1 MARVK
6 NDLVGSNNNSLSTG
20 INGTGI
26 PALKSL
32 LATEAI
38 RKQMKSLL
46 GDKAGHFMMA
56 IVGVVEGTPQL
67 QDCEPQSIINSA
79 IASAVLDLPIEK
91 NLGYAY
97 IVPYKEKKKEK
108 NEDNKYQVRNI
119 AQFQMGYKGYI
130 QLALRSGQ
138 YKYINSIEIKEGEL
152 ENYNL
157 LTGEFNFKFI
167 EDINQRLEAKTIGY
181 ASYIEFTNGFRNT
194 LYMTK
199 EQIEE
204 HAKKY
209 SQSYGYDLSKGY
221 SNSNWSKNFDSM
233 ALKTVLKLNLSKF
246 GVLSVSVQ
254 KALQIDG
261 SSINSISEEGTINI
275 EYVDNTNEENKIIG
289 DIELA
294 TNEEKLELLRQS
306 DLIKFNLKKK
316 ASELKIDFDTLTKK
330 DLRILE
336 NIIDVE
342 TDKRMED

>member
-6 NDLVGSNNNSLSTG
+6 NDLIGSNSNNLSTG

-79 IASAVLDLPIEK
+79 IASATLDLPIEK

-97 IVPYKEKKKEK
+97 IVPYKDK
-108 NEDNKYQVRNI
+108 

-199 EQIEE
+199 EQVLD
-204 HAKKY
+204 HAEKY
-209 SQSYGYDLSKGY
+209 SQSYGTDLKKGY
-221 SNSNWSKNFDSM
+221 SSSNWSKNFDAM

-246 GVLSVSVQ
+246 GALSVSVQ

-261 SSINSISEEGTINI
+261 SSIKSISEEGTINV
-275 EYVDNTNEENKIIG
+275 EYVDNTSEENKIIG

-306 DLIKFNLKKK
+306 DLIKFNINKK
-316 ASELKIDFDTLTKK
+316 ASELKIDFDALTKK

>member
-1 MARVK
+1 MAK
-6 NDLVGSNNNSLSTG
+6 ANNNLIGNNQNNLTTG

-38 RKQMKSLL
+38 KKQMKSLL

-79 IASAVLDLPIEK
+79 IASATLDLPIEK

-97 IVPYKEKKKEK
+97 IVPYKDK
-108 NEDNKYQVRNI
+108 
-119 AQFQMGYKGYI
+119 AQFQIGYKGYI

-199 EQIEE
+199 EQVLD
-204 HAKKY
+204 HAEKY
-209 SQSYGYDLSKGY
+209 SQSYGTDLKKGY
-221 SNSNWSKNFDSM
+221 SSSNWSKNFDAM

-246 GVLSVSVQ
+246 GALSVSVQ

-261 SSINSISEEGTINI
+261 SSIKSISEEGTINV

-289 DIELA
+289 DVELA

-316 ASELKIDFDTLTKK
+316 ASELKIDFDTMTKK

-336 NIIDVE
+336 NIIDIE
-342 TDKRMED
+342 TDKKMEDC

>member
-6 NDLVGSNNNSLSTG
+6 NDLVGSNSNSLSTS

-79 IASAVLDLPIEK
+79 IASATLDLPIEK

-97 IVPYKEKKKEK
+97 IVPYKDK
-108 NEDNKYQVRNI
+108 

-199 EQIEE
+199 EQVLD
-204 HAKKY
+204 HAEKY
-209 SQSYGYDLSKGY
+209 SQSYGTDLKKGY

-246 GVLSVSVQ
+246 GALSVSVQ

-261 SSINSISEEGTINI
+261 SSIKSISEEGTINV

>member
-6 NDLVGSNNNSLSTG
+6 NDLVGSNSNSLSTG

-79 IASAVLDLPIEK
+79 IASATLDLPIEK

-97 IVPYKEKKKEK
+97 IVPYKDK
-108 NEDNKYQVRNI
+108 

-199 EQIEE
+199 EQIEN

-246 GVLSVSVQ
+246 GALSVSVQ

-261 SSINSISEEGTINI
+261 SSIKSISEEGTINV
-275 EYVDNTNEENKIIG
+275 EYIDNTNEDNKIIG

-316 ASELKIDFDTLTKK
+316 ASELKIDFDALTKK

>member
-6 NDLVGSNNNSLSTG
+6 NDLIGSNSNSLSTG

-56 IVGVVEGTPQL
+56 IVGVVEGTSQL

-79 IASAVLDLPIEK
+79 IASATLDLPIEK

-97 IVPYKEKKKEK
+97 IVPYKDK
-108 NEDNKYQVRNI
+108 

-199 EQIEE
+199 EQIEN

-246 GVLSVSVQ
+246 GALSVSVQ

-261 SSINSISEEGTINI
+261 SSIKSISEEGTINV
-275 EYVDNTNEENKIIG
+275 EYIDNTNEENKIIG

>member
-6 NDLVGSNNNSLSTG
+6 NDLIGSNSNSLSTG

-79 IASAVLDLPIEK
+79 IASATLDLPIEK

-97 IVPYKEKKKEK
+97 IVPYKDK
-108 NEDNKYQVRNI
+108 

-199 EQIEE
+199 EQVDN
-204 HAKKY
+204 HAKEY
-209 SQSYGYDLSKGY
+209 SQSYAYDLRKGY
-221 SNSNWSKNFDSM
+221 KNSNWSTNFDSM

-246 GVLSVSVQ
+246 GALSVSVQ

-261 SSINSISEEGTINI
+261 SSIKSISEEGTINV

>member
-6 NDLVGSNNNSLSTG
+6 NDLVGSNSNILSTG

-79 IASAVLDLPIEK
+79 IASATLDLPIEK

-97 IVPYKEKKKEK
+97 IVPYKDK
-108 NEDNKYQVRNI
+108 

-199 EQIEE
+199 EQIEN

-246 GVLSVSVQ
+246 GALSVSVQ

-261 SSINSISEEGTINI
+261 SSIKSISEEGTINV

-316 ASELKIDFDTLTKK
+316 ASELKIDFDALTKK

-342 TDKRMED
+342 TDNRMED

>member
-6 NDLVGSNNNSLSTG
+6 NDLVGSNSNSLSTG

-79 IASAVLDLPIEK
+79 IASATLDLPIEK

-97 IVPYKEKKKEK
+97 IVPYKDK
-108 NEDNKYQVRNI
+108 

-199 EQIEE
+199 EQVLD
-204 HAKKY
+204 HAEKY
-209 SQSYGYDLSKGY
+209 SQSYGTDLKKGY
-221 SNSNWSKNFDSM
+221 SSSNWSKNFDAM

-246 GVLSVSVQ
+246 GALSVSVQ

-261 SSINSISEEGTINI
+261 SSIKSISEEGTINV

-342 TDKRMED
+342 TDKRMEN

>member
-6 NDLVGSNNNSLSTG
+6 NDLVGSNSNNLSTG

-79 IASAVLDLPIEK
+79 IASATLDLPIEK

-97 IVPYKEKKKEK
+97 IVPYKDK
-108 NEDNKYQVRNI
+108 
-119 AQFQMGYKGYI
+119 AQFQIGYKGYI

-199 EQIEE
+199 EQVLD
-204 HAKKY
+204 HAEKY
-209 SQSYGYDLSKGY
+209 SQSYGTDLKKGY
-221 SNSNWSKNFDSM
+221 SSSNWSKNFDAM

-246 GVLSVSVQ
+246 GALSVSVQ

-261 SSINSISEEGTINI
+261 SSIKSISEEGTINV
-275 EYVDNTNEENKIIG
+275 EYVDNTSEENKIIG
-289 DIELA
+289 DVELA

-306 DLIKFNLKKK
+306 DLIKFNINKK

>member
-6 NDLVGSNNNSLSTG
+6 NDLVGSNSNSLSTG

-79 IASAVLDLPIEK
+79 IASATLDLPIEK

-97 IVPYKEKKKEK
+97 IVPYKDK
-108 NEDNKYQVRNI
+108 

-157 LTGEFNFKFI
+157 LTGEFNFRFI

-199 EQIEE
+199 EQIEN

-246 GVLSVSVQ
+246 GALSVSVQ

-261 SSINSISEEGTINI
+261 SSIKSISEEGTINV

-294 TNEEKLELLRQS
+294 TNEEKLELLRQA

>member
-1 MARVK
+1 MAK
-6 NDLVGSNNNSLSTG
+6 ANNNLIGNNQNNLTTG

-32 LATEAI
+32 LATETI
-38 RKQMKSLL
+38 KKQMKSLL

-79 IASAVLDLPIEK
+79 IASATLDLPIEK

-97 IVPYKEKKKEK
+97 IVPYKDK
-108 NEDNKYQVRNI
+108 
-119 AQFQMGYKGYI
+119 AQFQIGYKGYI

-199 EQIEE
+199 EQVLD
-204 HAKKY
+204 HAEKY
-209 SQSYGYDLSKGY
+209 SQSYGTDLKKGY
-221 SNSNWSKNFDSM
+221 SSSNWSKNFDAM

-246 GVLSVSVQ
+246 GALSVSVQ

-261 SSINSISEEGTINI
+261 SSIKSISEEGTINV

-289 DIELA
+289 DVELA

-316 ASELKIDFDTLTKK
+316 ASELKIDFDTMTKK

-336 NIIDVE
+336 NIIDIE
-342 TDKRMED
+342 TDKKMEDC

>member
-79 IASAVLDLPIEK
+79 IASATLDLPIEK

-97 IVPYKEKKKEK
+97 IVPYKDK
-108 NEDNKYQVRNI
+108 

-167 EDINQRLEAKTIGY
+167 EDINKRLEAKTIGY

-199 EQIEE
+199 EQIEN

-246 GVLSVSVQ
+246 GALSVSVQ

-261 SSINSISEEGTINI
+261 SSIKSISEEGTINV
-275 EYVDNTNEENKIIG
+275 EYVDNTNDENKIIG

>member
-6 NDLVGSNNNSLSTG
+6 NDLVGSNSNSLSTG

-79 IASAVLDLPIEK
+79 IASATLDLPIEK

-97 IVPYKEKKKEK
+97 IVPYKDK
-108 NEDNKYQVRNI
+108 

-199 EQIEE
+199 EQIEN

-246 GVLSVSVQ
+246 GALSVSVQ

-261 SSINSISEEGTINI
+261 SSIKSISEEGTINV

-294 TNEEKLELLRQS
+294 TNEEK
-306 DLIKFNLKKK
+306 
-316 ASELKIDFDTLTKK
+316 
-330 DLRILE
+330 
-336 NIIDVE
+336 
-342 TDKRMED
+342 

>member
-1 MARVK
+1 MAK
-6 NDLVGSNNNSLSTG
+6 ANNNLIGNNQNNLTTG

-38 RKQMKSLL
+38 KKQMKSLL

-79 IASAVLDLPIEK
+79 IASATLDLPIEK

-97 IVPYKEKKKEK
+97 IVPYKDK
-108 NEDNKYQVRNI
+108 
-119 AQFQMGYKGYI
+119 AQFQIGYKGYI

-199 EQIEE
+199 EQVLD
-204 HAKKY
+204 HAEKY
-209 SQSYGYDLSKGY
+209 SQSYGTDLKKGY
-221 SNSNWSKNFDSM
+221 SSSNWSKNFDAM

-246 GVLSVSVQ
+246 GALSVSVQ

-261 SSINSISEEGTINI
+261 SSIKSISEEGTINV

-289 DIELA
+289 DVELA

-316 ASELKIDFDTLTKK
+316 ASELKIDFDTMTKK
-330 DLRILE
+330 DLRILK
-336 NIIDVE
+336 NIIDIE
-342 TDKRMED
+342 TDKKMEDC

>member
-6 NDLVGSNNNSLSTG
+6 NDLVGSNSNSLSTG

-79 IASAVLDLPIEK
+79 IASATLDLPIEK

-97 IVPYKEKKKEK
+97 IVPYKDK
-108 NEDNKYQVRNI
+108 

-199 EQIEE
+199 EQIEN

-246 GVLSVSVQ
+246 GALSVNVQ

-261 SSINSISEEGTINI
+261 SSIKSISEEGTINV

>member
-1 MARVK
+1 MAK
-6 NDLVGSNNNSLSTG
+6 ANNNLIGNNQNNLTTG

-38 RKQMKSLL
+38 KKQMKSLL

-79 IASAVLDLPIEK
+79 IASATLDLPIEK

-97 IVPYKEKKKEK
+97 IVPYKDK
-108 NEDNKYQVRNI
+108 
-119 AQFQMGYKGYI
+119 AQFQIGYKGYI

-199 EQIEE
+199 EQVLD
-204 HAKKY
+204 HAEKY
-209 SQSYGYDLSKGY
+209 SQSYGTDLKKGY
-221 SNSNWSKNFDSM
+221 SSSNWSKNFDAM

-246 GVLSVSVQ
+246 GALSVSVQ

-261 SSINSISEEGTINI
+261 SSIKSISEEGTINV

-316 ASELKIDFDTLTKK
+316 ASELKIDFDTMTKK

-336 NIIDVE
+336 NIIDIE
-342 TDKRMED
+342 TDKKMEDC

>member
-6 NDLVGSNNNSLSTG
+6 NDLVGSNSNSLSTG

-79 IASAVLDLPIEK
+79 IASATLDLPIEK

-97 IVPYKEKKKEK
+97 IVPYKDK
-108 NEDNKYQVRNI
+108 

-138 YKYINSIEIKEGEL
+138 YKYVNSIEIKEGEL

-199 EQIEE
+199 EQIEN

-246 GVLSVSVQ
+246 GALSVSVQ

-261 SSINSISEEGTINI
+261 SSIKSISEEGTINV

-342 TDKRMED
+342 TDKRMGD

>member
-6 NDLVGSNNNSLSTG
+6 NDLVGSNSNSLSTG

-79 IASAVLDLPIEK
+79 IASATLDLPIEK

-97 IVPYKEKKKEK
+97 IVPYKDK
-108 NEDNKYQVRNI
+108 

-199 EQIEE
+199 EQIEN

-246 GVLSVSVQ
+246 GALSVSVQ

-261 SSINSISEEGTINI
+261 SSIKSISEEGTINV
-275 EYVDNTNEENKIIG
+275 EYVDNTNEENKIIE

>member
-79 IASAVLDLPIEK
+79 IASATLDLPIEK

-97 IVPYKEKKKEK
+97 IVPYKDK
-108 NEDNKYQVRNI
+108 

-199 EQIEE
+199 EQVLD
-204 HAKKY
+204 HAEKY
-209 SQSYGYDLSKGY
+209 SQSYGTDLKKGY
-221 SNSNWSKNFDSM
+221 SSSNWSKNFDAM

-246 GVLSVSVQ
+246 GALSVSVQ

-261 SSINSISEEGTINI
+261 SSIKSISEEGTINI
-275 EYVDNTNEENKIIG
+275 EYVDNTNDENKIIG

-306 DLIKFNLKKK
+306 DLIKFNINKK

>member
-6 NDLVGSNNNSLSTG
+6 NDLVGSNSNSLSTG

-79 IASAVLDLPIEK
+79 IASATLDLPIEK

-97 IVPYKEKKKEK
+97 IVPYKDK
-108 NEDNKYQVRNI
+108 

-199 EQIEE
+199 EQVLD
-204 HAKKY
+204 HAEKY
-209 SQSYGYDLSKGY
+209 SQSYGTDLKKGY
-221 SNSNWSKNFDSM
+221 SSSNWSKNFDAM

-246 GVLSVSVQ
+246 GALSVSVQ

-261 SSINSISEEGTINI
+261 SSIKSISEEGTINV
-275 EYVDNTNEENKIIG
+275 EYVDNTSEENKIIG

-306 DLIKFNLKKK
+306 DLIKFNINKK

>member
-6 NDLVGSNNNSLSTG
+6 NDLVGSNSNSLSTG

-79 IASAVLDLPIEK
+79 IASATLDLPIEK

-97 IVPYKEKKKEK
+97 IVPYKDK
-108 NEDNKYQVRNI
+108 

-199 EQIEE
+199 EQIEN

-246 GVLSVSVQ
+246 GALSVSVQ

-261 SSINSISEEGTINI
+261 SSIKSISEEGTINV

-306 DLIKFNLKKK
+306 DLFKFNLKKK
-316 ASELKIDFDTLTKK
+316 ASELKIDFDALTKK

>member
-6 NDLVGSNNNSLSTG
+6 NDLVGSNSNSLSTG

-46 GDKAGHFMMA
+46 GNKAGHFMMA

-79 IASAVLDLPIEK
+79 IASATLDLPIEK

-97 IVPYKEKKKEK
+97 IVPYKDK
-108 NEDNKYQVRNI
+108 

-199 EQIEE
+199 EQVLD
-204 HAKKY
+204 HAEKY
-209 SQSYGYDLSKGY
+209 SQSYGTDLKKGY
-221 SNSNWSKNFDSM
+221 SSSNWSKNFDAM

-246 GVLSVSVQ
+246 GALSVSVQ

-261 SSINSISEEGTINI
+261 SSIKSISEEGTINV

-342 TDKRMED
+342 TDKRMEDL

>member
-6 NDLVGSNNNSLSTG
+6 NDLVGSNSNSLSTG

-79 IASAVLDLPIEK
+79 IASATLDLPIEK

-97 IVPYKEKKKEK
+97 IVPYKDK
-108 NEDNKYQVRNI
+108 

-199 EQIEE
+199 EQVLD
-204 HAKKY
+204 HAEKY
-209 SQSYGYDLSKGY
+209 SQSYGTDLKKGY
-221 SNSNWSKNFDSM
+221 SSSNWSKNFDAM

-246 GVLSVSVQ
+246 GALSVSVQ

-261 SSINSISEEGTINI
+261 SSIKSISEEGTINV

-306 DLIKFNLKKK
+306 DLIKFNINKK

>member
-6 NDLVGSNNNSLSTG
+6 NDLIGSNSNSLSTG

-79 IASAVLDLPIEK
+79 IASATLDLPIEK

-97 IVPYKEKKKEK
+97 IVPYKDK
-108 NEDNKYQVRNI
+108 

-199 EQIEE
+199 EQIEN

-246 GVLSVSVQ
+246 GALSVSVQ

-261 SSINSISEEGTINI
+261 SSIKSISEEGTINV

-316 ASELKIDFDTLTKK
+316 ASELKIDFDALTKK